1 MGQLTKNGAAFRKP
15 PPTYY
20 TLEGKHDEIE
30 AIGGDPESFQQLGIL
45 IDPEHTDNKVND
57 NYLLQIFSFPVF
69 DENTF
74 FLEII
79 QRQGSRGFGGGN
91 IRALAMSI
99 IELEK
104 QHKKRIEE
112 TKKKLMRTPSRQIM
126 ETCSHNDIGSI
137 ISTKH
142 KELGKSITKHTF
154 NLEDTI
160 SLEEMKIE
168 TERMSKLMKNLMH
181 CI

>member
-79 QRQGSRGFGGGN
+79 QRQGSQGFGGGN

-112 TKKKLMRTPSRQIM
+112 TKKKLMKTPSRHIKRPAVTM
-126 ETCSHNDIGSI
+126 ILDLLSAPSTRSWVKVSRNTHSI
-137 ISTKH
+137 WKTPSA
-142 KELGKSITKHTF
+142 
-154 NLEDTI
+154 
-160 SLEEMKIE
+160 
-168 TERMSKLMKNLMH
+168 
-181 CI
+181 